1 MFLPDLALMCPE
13 IIASYVDVQLGG
25 QDLGYPM
32 SGEISG
38 LIKTCEGH
46 ARTRKN
52 LTSANNGRAEH
63 VGHCN

>member
-1 MFLPDLALMCPE
+1 
-13 IIASYVDVQLGG
+13 
-25 QDLGYPM
+25 M

-38 LIKTCEGH
+38 LNKTCEGH